1 MRLIFLC
8 LILISSIPQAIF
20 SQKKKVA
27 VVTFYTNKSVHL
39 GFDVAT
45 ELLTKEILDV
55 NENKDFNLAPILEQ
69 YHDRFFNEYAADF
82 PFDLLPENEVVEN
95 PDYINFQP
103 KYESKKLF
111 DYFAVTI
118 KGYKY
123 IYEGFM
129 GKENEVAVA
138 KMFADKADGVLFVNV
153 DFSFDRT
160 YGIAGVYNMKVLATT
175 RISLYNKEGEKVFVV
190 RERARSKQNAT
201 SLGMVPMIEPQE
213 VLPMCES
220 ALLELMNDLKKRI
233 KKITRNAAK
242 KL

>member
-1 MRLIFLC
+1 MC
-8 LILISSIPQAIF
+8 LVLVFSLPQSSF

-45 ELLTKEILDV
+45 ELLAKEVLDI
-55 NENKDFNLAPILEQ
+55 NENQDFNLAPILEQ
-69 YHDRFFNEYAADF
+69 YHERFFNEYAADF
-82 PFDLLPENEVVEN
+82 PFELLPENEVVEN
-95 PDYINFQP
+95 SDYINFQP
-103 KYESKKLF
+103 KYDTKTLF
-111 DYFAVTI
+111 DYLAVTI

-129 GKENEVAVA
+129 GKENEIAVA

-153 DFSFDRT
+153 EFSFDRT
-160 YGIAGVYNMKVLATT
+160 YGIAGVYNIKVLAST
-175 RISLYNKEGEKVFVV
+175 RISLYNKEGEKVFVI
-190 RERARSKQNAT
+190 REKARSKQNSTA
-201 SLGMVPMIEPQE
+201 LGMVPMIEPQE

-220 ALLELMNDLKKRI
+220 ALMELMDDLKTRI
-233 KKITRNAAK
+233 KKITRNSAK